1 MQINTPKSLLA
12 FDFGLARIGVAVGQT
27 ITGTARALATIQ
39 WQPET
44 PDWSA
49 IETLIDDWQPDLL
62 LVGLPVNAEGEDTD
76 QCAPARAFAA
86 ELGDYELPVQL
97 IDEHLTS
104 SEAKSRMRE
113 ERQSGRRKKRIAKP
127 EIDAMSAVLIAEQW
141 LAERNIGRQF

>member
-1 MQINTPKSLLA
+1 MNNAAPKSLLA

-27 ITGTARALATIQ
+27 ITGTARALTTIQ

-49 IETLIDDWQPDLL
+49 IGSLIDDWQPDLL
-62 LVGLPVNAEGEDTD
+62 LVGLPVNAAGEDTD

-86 ELGDYELPVQL
+86 ALGDYDLPVQL

-104 SEAKSRMRE
+104 SEAKSRMRDA
-113 ERQSGRRKKRIAKP
+113 RQSGRRKKRVAKP
-127 EIDAMSAVLIAEQW
+127 EIDAVSAVLIAEQW